1 MVSYCHSC
9 GANLLENSFYCHRCG
24 VKLVPVVALAGE
36 RTVFKCHSC
45 ATERPGNSLYCHN
58 CGVELIP
65 LTTCSRCQKPC
76 CLTDSYCRFCGTDIS
91 SRAITSYK
99 GFFYVLAKET
109 TPIFTAERTSV
120 VISILA
126 LVSQIF
132 PFKLETLRELPVGQP
147 HHLFLFLLLLAL
159 SAYNLKIAMV
169 PDVIVLPAMV
179 VGVVVYWIGGGVIL
193 DSIWGIIISGVPFFL
208 VESALSRKEIGYSFR
223 VDRFPLPFLRI
234 HVDTPQRGAKS
245 HGPLFINLCCTGGLV
260 VIGHVMDRSRD
271 SFAAT
276 VRRGGLRGTCN
287 LVLAIRTK
295 IWADTRAHR
304 GLDVCVNFFC
314 NHGAVSSYHRLGG
327 FTASTSWTRSLSRPA
342 PMDLCGRRSTEL
354 TAGLEA
360 HDQSS
365 SRGIGHFFQ
374 SFAGF

>member
-1 MVSYCHSC
+1 M
-9 GANLLENSFYCHRCG
+9 
-24 VKLVPVVALAGE
+24 ALAGE

-208 VESALSRKEIGYSFR
+208 VESALRHMRQKSNHEAQQEIYLIGGGTIK
-223 VDRFPLPFLRI
+223 LGAMIGAFL
-234 HVDTPQRGAKS
+234 GKKS
-245 HGPLFINLCCTGGLV
+245 
-260 VIGHVMDRSRD
+260 
-271 SFAAT
+271 AT
-276 VRRGGLRGTCN
+276 VFVLIASLFLSLEYMLTRHRGVLSHTAPYLSISAVLAVWLSSDMSWIAVGTVLLQLLGVVGFAGLAIWFWRSGRKSGLTQERIAGWTCALIFSVITVLLVRTIDWVDLLQALRG
-287 LVLAIRTK
+287 
-295 IWADTRAHR
+295 
-304 GLDVCVNFFC
+304 
-314 NHGAVSSYHRLGG
+314 LG
-327 FTASTSWTRSLSRPA
+327 R
-342 PMDLCGRRSTEL
+342 
-354 TAGLEA
+354 
-360 HDQSS
+360 
-365 SRGIGHFFQ
+365 
-374 SFAGF
+374 